1 MSERTWSKD
10 QSRSQRYGSQ
20 RSEDTGSEV
29 WDVRTSEED
38 LDKRRTRVSSLH

>member
-10 QSRSQRYGSQ
+10 QSQSWRCVNQ

-29 WDVRTSEED
+29 RDVGTSEND
-38 LDKRRTRVSSLH
+38 LDKRRTRVS